1 MANTYTDASNI
12 LKKMRYLQESKTP
25 KKNLLT
31 EEGGVQIP
39 EKAIAITDD
48 PKFGE
53 KVLSKQKEH
62 IRSAVD
68 SGIEFS
74 RPNDDDP
81 SESPL
86 IYMPDTNNIVFSGT
100 IPSLSNLKWQFV
112 LKNNTG
118 NGCFLWADELILNKE
133 NLKTLSKLQGFYE
146 NWKAEWQNSA
156 SDLEQLSNLKD

>member
-1 MANTYTDASNI
+1 MNDYSTMSNMLEKI
-12 LKKMRYLQESKTP
+12 RHLKKQVLTEDISKKT
-25 KKNLLT
+25 LLT
-31 EEGGVQIP
+31 EET
-39 EKAIAITDD
+39 EKCIAITDD

-53 KVLSKQKEH
+53 NVLTKQKEH

-74 RPNDDDP
+74 KTDNENI
-81 SESPL
+81 SNNPL
-86 IYMPDTNNIVFSGT
+86 IYMPGSNNIIFSGT

-118 NGCFLWADELILNKE
+118 NGCFIWADELILNKD
-133 NLKTLSKLQGFYE
+133 NIKTLSKLQGYYE

-156 SDLEQLSNLKD
+156 SELEQLSNSNKE